1 MSISSVAKAH
11 CRRPHG
17 NAMVTPWQLRK
28 SSDKLTIDALFA
40 RTSVRLIK
48 LDFFAYIRQRH
59 FKWKTKRKGC
69 TTAEYLCSLG
79 CIFLKSSASGVWN
92 GADVRRFLDHA
103 FLSKARV
110 QALYKTPNE
119 GSMQIEACMLQI
131 LANTLENELK
141 EMKESGR
148 ITCLLWWV
156 WNIVTFFS
164 FYFESN
170 VHHFFTKPSP
180 LHLQSSVFN
189 MAVKTCSL

>member
-28 SSDKLTIDALFA
+28 SSDKQLTIDALFA

-48 LDFFAYIRQRH
+48 LDFFAYSTKTFQ
-59 FKWKTKRKGC
+59 KKTKRKGC
-69 TTAEYLCSLG
+69 TTAKYLCSLG
-79 CIFLKSSASGVWN
+79 CIFLKSSASGITFWN

-156 WNIVTFFS
+156 WNIVTFFFLLFRIQCPSLFHKTFS
-164 FYFESN
+164 FAFAI
-170 VHHFFTKPSP
+170 KRI
-180 LHLQSSVFN
+180 
-189 MAVKTCSL
+189 